1 MWLFLAF
8 EDLGEVSTN
17 RHPPGLVVVV
27 VVVVV
32 VVSNVDQLARTSY
45 TPTARIGPKWLGK
58 MRL

>member
-32 VVSNVDQLARTSY
+32 SNVDQLARTSS

>member
-32 VVSNVDQLARTSY
+32 SNVDQLARTSS
-45 TPTARIGPKWLGK
+45 TPTARIGPKWIGK